1 MPKPN
6 DIYHVLARKWRPQQ
20 FDEVVGQEHITR
32 TLKNAVSSG
41 RIHHALLFIGSRGIG
56 KTTTAR
62 ILAKAL
68 NCQSS
73 DKPIPEPCDKCD
85 NCIEIGRGTHLD
97 VQEIDGASNNSV
109 DNIREIR
116 EAVRLA
122 PAHARYKVYII
133 DEVHQLSSAAFNA
146 LLKTLEEPP
155 SHAIFILATT
165 EAHKIPATII
175 SRCQRYD
182 FRRVAVPDIV
192 NLLEHITK
200 AEKRKATKEA
210 LYAIAR
216 SADGGVRDAESIL
229 DQLMTYCEGE
239 ITYKDV
245 QDILG
250 LIEAEKIDQLVQSLL
265 EKDILKILNII
276 DEISNSG
283 KDLAQFVEEFIRHI
297 RNLLI
302 LKTTQDPNQLFLPE
316 EDIQRL
322 KEQSERFSII
332 QLIRFVEQLANLN
345 QTFTSQLSHRTA
357 LEAFFVKNCK
367 VGSDLSIESIL
378 EKLIQIEDSLKYPYT
393 PRSVQEKPTQDY
405 KITKASEKKTL
416 DKPVITESIPKT
428 ADSEKLNP
436 PPKIPKTKAETNIDH
451 QTQAETKAEKVSAT
465 EEITPKVLFE
475 IAKESSDLRFGL
487 GKIHITYHK
496 ATKTTTIYVDPSD
509 TSAISILNKE
519 STQQMIMKIMNNLR
533 YSTNEIQVVQQS
545 SKITTQKTSSQR
557 KTHFKD
563 LVSPELAHELRKKPQ
578 INDLLEHFQ
587 GRIVKVTE
595 EKTETEQDT
604 TTFVKKHIEDE
615 TFEEEP
621 D

>member
-6 DIYHVLARKWRPQQ
+6 DVYHVLARKWRPQQ

-73 DKPIPEPCDKCD
+73 DKPVPEPCDKCD
-85 NCIEIGRGTHLD
+85 NCIEISKGTHLD

-155 SHAIFILATT
+155 AHAVFILATT

-192 NLLEHITK
+192 KLLEQIVK
-200 AEKRKATKEA
+200 AEKRKATQEA
-210 LYAIAR
+210 LFAIAR

-245 QDILG
+245 QDVLG
-250 LIEAEKIDQLVQSLL
+250 LIETDKIDQLVYALQD
-265 EKDILKILNII
+265 KDISKVLSII
-276 DEISNSG
+276 DEVSTSG
-283 KDLAQFVEEFIRHI
+283 KDLNQFVEEFIRHI

-302 LKTTQDPNQLFLPE
+302 LKTTQQEDIFFLPE
-316 EDIQRL
+316 EDVKRL
-322 KEQSERFSII
+322 KEQSAKFTII
-332 QLIRFVEQLANLN
+332 QLMKFVEQLAELN
-345 QTFTSQLSHRTA
+345 QNFTSQLSHRTA
-357 LEAFFVKNCK
+357 LEAFFIKNCK
-367 VGSDLSIESIL
+367 VGAELSIESIL
-378 EKLIQIEDSLKYPYT
+378 EKLMQLEDS
-393 PRSVQEKPTQDY
+393 
-405 KITKASEKKTL
+405 
-416 DKPVITESIPKT
+416 
-428 ADSEKLNP
+428 
-436 PPKIPKTKAETNIDH
+436 
-451 QTQAETKAEKVSAT
+451 
-465 EEITPKVLFE
+465 
-475 IAKESSDLRFGL
+475 
-487 GKIHITYHK
+487 
-496 ATKTTTIYVDPSD
+496 
-509 TSAISILNKE
+509 
-519 STQQMIMKIMNNLR
+519 
-533 YSTNEIQVVQQS
+533 IQF
-545 SKITTQKTSSQR
+545 SKI
-557 KTHFKD
+557 
-563 LVSPELAHELRKKPQ
+563 
-578 INDLLEHFQ
+578 
-587 GRIVKVTE
+587 
-595 EKTETEQDT
+595 
-604 TTFVKKHIEDE
+604 
-615 TFEEEP
+615 
-621 D
+621 

>member
-73 DKPIPEPCDKCD
+73 DKPVPEPCDKCD

-122 PAHARYKVYII
+122 PAHARFKVYII

-165 EAHKIPATII
+165 EVHKIPATII

-192 NLLEHITK
+192 HLLEQIVK
-200 AEKRKATKEA
+200 AEKRSATKEA
-210 LYAIAR
+210 LFAIAR

-245 QDILG
+245 QDVLG
-250 LIEAEKIDQLVQSLL
+250 LIDTEKIDQLVYALHA
-265 EKDILKILNII
+265 KDISKILSVV
-276 DEISNSG
+276 DEISTSG
-283 KDLAQFVEEFIRHI
+283 KDLNQFVEEFIRHM

-302 LKTTQDPNQLFLPE
+302 LKTTQQATLFFLPE
-316 EDIQRL
+316 EDIKRL
-322 KEQSERFSII
+322 KEQSERFTTL
-332 QLIRFVEQLANLN
+332 QLMRLVEQLAELN
-345 QTFTSQLSHRTA
+345 QDFTSQLSHRTA
-357 LEAFFVKNCK
+357 LEAFFIKNCK
-367 VGSDLSIESIL
+367 VGTELSIESIL
-378 EKLIQIEDSLKYPYT
+378 DKLLQLEDALQFSKMASVKESRSTYPQQENT
-393 PRSVQEKPTQDY
+393 P
-405 KITKASEKKTL
+405 EKKTIKTL
-416 DKPVITESIPKT
+416 PIEEKEDRNDEDSFQPLKNAPVEENSQPSV
-428 ADSEKLNP
+428 SEKTFLKEVKNP
-436 PPKIPKTKAETNIDH
+436 
-451 QTQAETKAEKVSAT
+451 Q
-465 EEITPKVLFE
+465 EITKRVLREMALVEASLAF
-475 IAKESSDLRFGL
+475 SLRNIQIGF
-487 GKIHITYHK
+487 KRDTETAVIH
-496 ATKTTTIYVDPSD
+496 VNPSD
-509 TSAISILNKE
+509 TNALTCLKDKKIKQCILETMHKLGFPSKKIEVIQQETEKIST
-519 STQQMIMKIMNNLR
+519 STLSPKKGVL
-533 YSTNEIQVVQQS
+533 T
-545 SKITTQKTSSQR
+545 
-557 KTHFKD
+557 D
-563 LVSPELAHELRKKPQ
+563 LVPAEVAREVRQDPH
-578 INDLLEHFQ
+578 INVLLEKFK
-587 GRIVKVTE
+587 GRIVKVAVMQEVE
-595 EKTETEQDT
+595 ETLYEGKET
-604 TTFVKKHIEDE
+604 VDE
-615 TFEEEP
+615 EIDEYES
-621 D
+621 DVD

>member
-6 DIYHVLARKWRPQQ
+6 DTYHVLARKWRPQQ

-73 DKPIPEPCDKCD
+73 DKPIPEPCDKCN
-85 NCIEIGRGTHLD
+85 NCIEISKGTHLD

-155 SHAIFILATT
+155 SHAVFILATT

-192 NLLEHITK
+192 QLLEQIVK

-210 LYAIAR
+210 LFAIAR

-245 QDILG
+245 QDVLG
-250 LIEAEKIDQLVQSLL
+250 LIETDKIDQLVYALQS
-265 EKDILKILNII
+265 KDISKVLSII
-276 DEISNSG
+276 DEVSTSG
-283 KDLAQFVEEFIRHI
+283 KDLNQFVEEFIRHI

-302 LKTTQDPNQLFLPE
+302 LKTTQQENFFFLPE
-316 EDIQRL
+316 EDIKRL
-322 KEQSERFSII
+322 KEQAENFTII
-332 QLIRFVEQLANLN
+332 QLMKFVEQLAELN
-345 QTFTSQLSHRTA
+345 QNFTSQLSHRTA
-357 LEAFFVKNCK
+357 LEAFFIKNCK
-367 VGSDLSIESIL
+367 VGTELSIESIL
-378 EKLIQIEDSLKYPYT
+378 EKLIQLEDSIQFSKKAF
-393 PRSVQEKPTQDY
+393 VQENRSTYPQQENT
-405 KITKASEKKTL
+405 TEKKT
-416 DKPVITESIPKT
+416 IKT
-428 ADSEKLNP
+428 PSSEKTELKEPVKTTSSTSNLGAP
-436 PPKIPKTKAETNIDH
+436 APTTVSSLSRTVSGNRGEVDKDFTKRVLRELTYKKATLTLSLRDVKISHDATTETIVI
-451 QTQAETKAEKVSAT
+451 QVK
-465 EEITPKVLFE
+465 
-475 IAKESSDLRFGL
+475 SSDTNALSCLAEGDTKRYILETVNEL
-487 GKIHITYHK
+487 GF
-496 ATKTTTIYVDPSD
+496 PS
-509 TSAISILNKE
+509 K
-519 STQQMIMKIMNNLR
+519 Q
-533 YSTNEIQVVQQS
+533 IQIVQQEMRQNEFAIKS
-545 SKITTQKTSSQR
+545 SR
-557 KTHFKD
+557 KGLRND
-563 LVSPELAHELRKKPQ
+563 LVPPELAQEIKQDPKVQ
-578 INDLLEHFQ
+578 IILNRFK
-587 GRIVKVTE
+587 GRIVKVSVKKDTE
-595 EKTETEQDT
+595 EAPLVDKEI
-604 TTFVKKHIEDE
+604 V
-615 TFEEEP
+615 EEELNE
-621 D
+621 DGLDID

>member
-6 DIYHVLARKWRPQQ
+6 DTYYVLARKWRPQQ

-73 DKPIPEPCDKCD
+73 DRPIPEPCDKCD

-133 DEVHQLSSAAFNA
+133 DEVHQLSTAAFNA

-155 SHAIFILATT
+155 PHAIFILATT

-192 NLLEHITK
+192 HLLGQIVK
-200 AEKRKATKEA
+200 AEKRVATKEA
-210 LYAIAR
+210 LFAIAR

-245 QDILG
+245 QDVLG
-250 LIEAEKIDQLVQSLL
+250 LIETEKIDQVVYSLQN
-265 EKDILKILNII
+265 KDILKVLSII
-276 DEISNSG
+276 DEVSTSG
-283 KDLAQFVEEFIRHI
+283 KDLSQFVEEFIRHI

-302 LKTTQDPNQLFLPE
+302 LKTTQHESLFFLPE
-316 EDIQRL
+316 EDMKRL
-322 KEQSERFSII
+322 REQSEKFSIL
-332 QLIRFVEQLANLN
+332 QLMRFVEQLAELN
-345 QTFTSQLSHRTA
+345 QNFTSQLSHRTA
-357 LEAFFVKNCK
+357 LEAFFIKNCK
-367 VGSDLSIESIL
+367 VGVELSIETVL
-378 EKLIQIEDSLKYPYT
+378 DKLLQFEESLQLSKINALKESRSPYPQKEEST
-393 PRSVQEKPTQDY
+393 
-405 KITKASEKKTL
+405 EKKTIETPSS
-416 DKPVITESIPKT
+416 DKKEIIDTKKDYPQPQKSGIANPLSSNSSISIKRGELSVDLKERVFNELVNIE
-428 ADSEKLNP
+428 ASLALSLKNIQIGYE
-436 PPKIPKTKAETNIDH
+436 AETETVNIY
-451 QTQAETKAEKVSAT
+451 
-465 EEITPKVLFE
+465 L
-475 IAKESSDLRFGL
+475 
-487 GKIHITYHK
+487 
-496 ATKTTTIYVDPSD
+496 DPSD
-509 TSAISILNKE
+509 SSTFTSFTKNEVKQYILE
-519 STQQMIMKIMNNLR
+519 IMNKLGFLSKR
-533 YSTNEIQVVQQS
+533 IVIIHQEIKPKNSPGQ
-545 SKITTQKTSSQR
+545 TSR
-557 KTHFKD
+557 KGFLND
-563 LVSPELAHELRKKPQ
+563 LIDPELAQEIRQNPEVKA
-578 INDLLEHFQ
+578 LLEQFK
-587 GRIVKVTE
+587 GRIVKVAVIEGMKE
-595 EKTETEQDT
+595 EVPPIGEN
-604 TTFVKKHIEDE
+604 V
-615 TFEEEP
+615 FEREMDYYES
-621 D
+621 DID